1 MVRSRK
7 LPRRQETGATKTK
20 DYKRCQN
27 RSWELV
33 YDSPNFKLDEALSV
47 LCSKT
52 FGVYK
57 AFAIRHKKDELNN
70 HVHIGLIFRDKPQSR
85 KFTWDPASLKDYFSV
100 GDDKP
105 TLHSQLKCK
114 KRDLGA
120 KLQQYFDYCSDQE
133 QHPDEDLSERAFHK
147 WTPAT
152 EEDKSSPA
160 DLLAL
165 KIRTGL
171 TVEELEDMIDDPE
184 TPIKLYKEALRNFD
198 IYEKMILKHDEIRA
212 KRARRKQY
220 QDDVKTYRP
229 FQKELTYRLDHQN
242 DRNIHNHHDGGCT
255 GKNWWLDKEAKRRD
269 TLILQNAK
277 TKNIAEAWDPR
288 VHKRII
294 FDIPRGGAEFINFRA
309 IESLKNGC
317 IFSEKY
323 RSKPKQSSF
332 KPAIV
337 VLTNEPL
344 SELAV
349 LNWTSD
355 RLTSSTTSFAD
366 NYEFIEL

>member
-1 MVRSRK
+1 MK
-7 LPRRQETGATKTK
+7 ITKRQATGDNKTK
-20 DYKRCQN
+20 EYKRCSN

-33 YDSPNFKLDEALSV
+33 YDAPNFDLKEALSV
-47 LCSKT
+47 LCGKT

-57 AFAIRHKKDELNN
+57 AFAVKHKKDEMNN

-85 KFTWDPASLKDYFSV
+85 KFTWDPASLKTYFSV
-100 GDDKP
+100 GGDKP

-114 KRDLGA
+114 SRDLGA
-120 KLQQYFDYCSDQE
+120 KLQKYFDYCSDQD
-133 QHPDEDLSERAFHK
+133 QHPDEDISERAFHK
-147 WTPAT
+147 WEPAT
-152 EEDKSSPA
+152 EEDKTSPA
-160 DLLAL
+160 DLLVL

-171 TVEELEDMIDDPE
+171 TVEELEDLIDDTE
-184 TPIKLYKEALRNFD
+184 TPIKLYKEALKNFD
-198 IYEKMILKHDEIRA
+198 VYEKMILKHDEIRA
-212 KRARRKQY
+212 KRVRRKQY
-220 QDDVKTYRP
+220 EEDVKTYRP
-229 FQKELTYRLDHQN
+229 FQSKLTEILDTQN
-242 DRNIHNHHDGGCT
+242 DRNIHNHVDDGCT
-255 GKNWWLDKEAKRRD
+255 GKNYWLDREAKRGD

-294 FDIPRGGAEFINFRA
+294 FDIPRGGAEFINSRA

-332 KPAIV
+332 KPSII

-344 SELAV
+344 SQLER
-349 LNWTSD
+349 LNWTED
-355 RLTSSTTSFAD
+355 RLTSSTTHQSIDYKFQ
-366 NYEFIEL
+366 EL